1 MYILGFMESLQK
13 LMDQVFDWLTKHYG
27 NPLLWIALFVGGLAI
42 FNFTYNAL
50 KKEK

>member
-1 MYILGFMESLQK
+1 MYILGLMEFLQK
-13 LMDQVFDWLTKHYG
+13 ITDQLFEWLTKHYS
-27 NPLLWIALFVGGLAI
+27 NPLLWIALFVGGLAV